1 MSTGFKFEKLKSS
14 VEWSIKQLETP
25 RRNRLNAIKQY
36 VGKHYSDS
44 GADFRN
50 PTNFIELA
58 MTIYTRQLAAR
69 APKAMITA
77 KQQALRPYAKNMEL
91 AINQI
96 PAEINFSSTLQRSV
110 AEAMLCY
117 AVVKVGI
124 SPSGGTVLGHDPGK
138 IFADLISID
147 DHFIDMTAKSRDKIQ
162 YEGNDYWLPLDEAKA
177 LCENDAIAKM
187 LEADPHTIVGTNGE
201 ERAEGITQNSGG
213 DIYEESILCRDVWL
227 PGTRQMVTYGVT
239 SGERMRT
246 VDWDGPEHGP
256 YHTLGFSDVPGNV
269 LPLPPVAMWIDLH
282 ELANTIFRKLGRQ
295 AEAKKT
301 VAAFQ
306 GGNDEDVN
314 ALKAAVDGEG
324 IRYNGSKPEAI
335 TVGGIDAPTLAFY
348 IQTKD
353 LFTYFAGNLD
363 ALGGLGA
370 MSDTVGQDKMMSE
383 AASTRLNHMAERTID
398 FAKSI
403 FKSLAWYEW
412 TNPVSERMIQ
422 KEIKGANIV
431 LERRWSRE
439 TMKGDFIDY
448 NFDIDVYSMQD
459 DSPSTK
465 MQKLGTALERF
476 VFPMMEPMMQ
486 QGARINFKG
495 LIDTI
500 AHLGNIPELA
510 DLVEFAEPPDEGAP
524 SGDPKARHEKTL
536 PNNTHRTY
544 ERINRPGATRHGKD
558 DVMSRLLMGG
568 GAQDSEIAAIGRSA

>member
-1 MSTGFKFEKLKSS
+1 MSAGFKFDKLKTSIA
-14 VEWSIKQLETP
+14 WSIKQLETP
-25 RRNRLNAIKQY
+25 RKNRLNAIRQY

-44 GADFRN
+44 GSEFRN

-69 APKAMITA
+69 APKAMVA
-77 KQQALRPYAKNMEL
+77 ARQQALRPYAKNMEL

-96 PAEINFSSTLQRSV
+96 PAEINLSSTLQRAV
-110 AEAMLCY
+110 AEAMVGY

-124 SPSGGTVLGHDPGK
+124 SPSGSMVLGADPGK
-138 IFADLISID
+138 LFADLISAD
-147 DHFIDMTAKSRDKIQ
+147 DHFFDMSAKSREKMQ
-162 YEGNDYWLPLDEAKA
+162 YEGNDYWLPIDEARA
-177 LCENDAIAKM
+177 LCMNADPKK
-187 LEADPHTIVGTNGE
+187 LEADPHTVIGANGADK
-201 ERAEGITQNSGG
+201 AEGITQNEGG
-213 DIYEESILCRDVWL
+213 DVYCEQVQLRDVWL
-227 PGTRQMVTYGVT
+227 PGTRQMLTYAIT
-239 SGERMRT
+239 SGEQIRII
-246 VDWDGPEHGP
+246 DWDGPECGP
-256 YHTLGFSDVPGNV
+256 YHTLGFSDVPGNA
-269 LPLPPVAMWIDLH
+269 LFLPPVALWIDLH
-282 ELANTIFRKLGRQ
+282 ELGNTLFRKLGRQ
-295 AEAKKT
+295 AESKKT

-314 ALKAAVDGEG
+314 ALKAATDGEG

-348 IQTKD
+348 IQIKD

-370 MSDTVGQDKMMSE
+370 LSDTVGQDKMMSE
-383 AASTRLNHMAERTID
+383 AASTRLNQMAERTVD
-398 FAKSI
+398 FAKGI

-412 TNPVSERMIQ
+412 TNPVSERLIQ
-422 KEIKGANIV
+422 KEVKGANIV
-431 LERRWSRE
+431 LERKWSRE

-448 NFDIDVYSMQD
+448 NFEIDVYSMQD

-465 MQKLGTALERF
+465 MQKLGTAIERF
-476 VFPMMEPMMQ
+476 IFPMLEPMMQ

-495 LIDTI
+495 LVDTI

-510 DLVEFAEPPDEGAP
+510 DLIEFAEPVEADAP
-524 SGDPKARHEKTL
+524 KGDPKARHEKTL

-558 DVMSRLLMGG
+558 DVMTRLLMGG
-568 GAQDSEIAAIGRSA
+568 GAQGSEIAAIGRVA